1 MNVLTATSDWVIL
14 PPHTKYE
21 PINIVRKRML
31 RRQSQNPIRRYWFHR
46 LEAFHSDNVEAPVL
60 HKHTMQQETRVIS
73 PINGSK
79 SDSKLVQKHT
89 NNIIHIRQPGYICT
103 YMHVYAYHVVSTP
116 VFLFLSR
123 CVPGVCFPF
132 PLPFVFRKPTGL
144 TFIGSKTLL
153 AVRSP
158 RAVGCSKVKMSETPR
173 IISRKF
179 LCSMEGAI
187 GL

>member
-1 MNVLTATSDWVIL
+1 MNVLTATSDWAIL

-79 SDSKLVQKHT
+79 SDSKLVQ
-89 NNIIHIRQPGYICT
+89 NIRTILYIYANPVIYARICT
-103 YMHVYAYHVVSTP
+103 HMPTT
-116 VFLFLSR
+116 LFLPRCSCFYPVVFPGCVFPSPFRLCFASR
-123 CVPGVCFPF
+123 
-132 PLPFVFRKPTGL
+132 
-144 TFIGSKTLL
+144 
-153 AVRSP
+153 
-158 RAVGCSKVKMSETPR
+158 RA
-173 IISRKF
+173 
-179 LCSMEGAI
+179 
-187 GL
+187 